1 MKLHIKI
8 VLTIVV
14 TLLLLIYLAGFLPVF
29 SQAPHNWVITGRIM
43 APSPETTEDIAV
55 TNAILTLT
63 DIEGDIHIVTTGK
76 DGYYFFNNL
85 AVDANCV
92 ITAISILNGKTMV
105 FKDVIPRPVVAYE
118 TYDAGTAD
126 ARSTALALIVEELTK
141 QGVTYEDIDLEIIQA
156 SENFEIVE
164 EQVFSVLEDNG
175 NVMDDIIVAGEEV
188 ESEEAPVS
196 TGVKCFRFH
205 GNR

>member
-1 MKLHIKI
+1 MRLHIKI
-8 VLTIVV
+8 VLIIIV
-14 TLLLLIYLAGFLPVF
+14 TLSILIYLVGFIPIF
-29 SQAPHNWVITGRIM
+29 AQDGVITGRI
-43 APSPETTEDIAV
+43 EDIKNSIPVAK
-55 TNAILTLT
+55 AIVSLT
-63 DIEGDIHIVTTGK
+63 DTVGDIHSVSTDEK
-76 DGYYFFNNL
+76 GYYFFNNL